1 MGPGSESQAPLKV
14 MFTTEYSKAGLE
26 SVQIRVLKKNAV
38 AEWVSFPIVRIVGCR
53 ALLRGEGTNYLYA
66 DLTGAIP
73 DYDKKSVWI
82 ADTVSLVHAIE
93 THKELEYSISA
104 VCGTERTTLKMKGRD
119 RSEVFRK
126 LLRGISAAGIPEERV
141 TLEVDLEEAL

>member
-1 MGPGSESQAPLKV
+1 
-14 MFTTEYSKAGLE
+14 MFTTEYNKAGLE
-26 SVQIRVLKKNAV
+26 SVRIRVLKKNAV

-53 ALLRGEGTNYLYA
+53 ALLCGEGTNYLYT

-82 ADTVSLVHAIE
+82 ADTVSLVHSIE
-93 THKELEYSISA
+93 THKELEYVISA
-104 VCGTERTTLKMKGRD
+104 VCGKDKTTFSMRGRD

-126 LLRGISAAGIPEERV
+126 LMSGISAAGIPEDSV
-141 TLEVDLEEAL
+141 TLEVDSEAVL